1 MTQKS
6 NTKTQ
11 DFIPSQYQEN
21 IFNHILNDNRNLIIS
36 AVAGSGK
43 TTTLLKVLEM
53 IPEDK
58 SVLFMA
64 FNVTIADELK
74 LRVPKDKYN
83 ITVNTVHSFGR
94 SSLSTVMT
102 PSLDVRKYRGILNS
116 IIEYKTGKNLNS
128 IREYGFNEEQQKYV
142 NEIFK
147 LIPTSN
153 VLNELKDFPKN
164 ITELCNLGRLNL
176 VNFDIKSIGVSEMN
190 KIATKFSIENNNN
203 ESTIGWF
210 LLKIG
215 TTYHKS
221 IDYTDMVSLP
231 IILDLDVEKYD
242 FVFVDESQDLNA
254 CQRELMLKSIKDNVG
269 RFIAVGD
276 EKQAIYAFAGS
287 DYESYQKLKGI
298 PNTLELPLSYTYR
311 CAPEIVN
318 MVKHINPLITPHP
331 KNKKGK
337 VFETFS
343 YKNVEDGD
351 MVLCRNSF
359 PVVSLCIKLLTEGKK
374 SYVIGSDIGESI
386 SKLIKSTEKLVRE
399 YTIDNVIQQ
408 LLLEKEKMVEKSVT
422 KNKITRSEAL
432 EESHI
437 VIFNEKIQM
446 IEALSDGIND
456 PNVVIEKIK
465 SIFSDDKK
473 TGIKLST
480 IHKSKGLEAER
491 VFIIH
496 QELIPS
502 KHAIQPWQIEQEK
515 NLEYV
520 AYTRAKTVLGFINDF
535 DAFKTHKK
543 REIDFSKIKVSKH
556 IRPLNSKL
564 KFTLTVTGKRIVN
577 SKFGNKNEK
586 VVVYDLID
594 DDGNIFTKWK
604 EIDSSYIVGN
614 IKGRSVE
621 VNTRVSFFGKV
632 MEHKE
637 FNGNKVNKLGDIS
650 FF

>member
-1 MTQKS
+1 MTQK
-6 NTKTQ
+6 NNIKLGN
-11 DFIPSQYQEN
+11 FIPSNFQED
-21 IFNHILNDNRNLIIS
+21 IFNHVLNDKRNLIIS

-74 LRVPKDKYN
+74 LRVPKDKSN

-94 SSLSTVMT
+94 LSLTKFMT
-102 PSLDVRKYRGILNS
+102 PSLDERKYRGILNS
-116 IIEYKTGKNLNS
+116 VIEYKTGKNLNS
-128 IREYGFNEEQQKYV
+128 IREYDFNEEQQKYV
-142 NEIFK
+142 NEIIK
-147 LIPTSN
+147 LMPDLTD
-153 VLNELKDFPKN
+153 LKEFPKN
-164 ITELCNLGRLNL
+164 VVSLCDLGRLSL
-176 VNFDIKSIGVSEMN
+176 VNFDIKPIGIGEIN
-190 KIATKFSIENNNN
+190 KIATKFSIDNGNN
-203 ESTIGWF
+203 ESTIAWF
-210 LLKIG
+210 LSKIG
-215 TTYHKS
+215 ITYHKT
-221 IDYTDMVSLP
+221 IDYTDMVCLP
-231 IILDLDVEKYD
+231 IILDLEVEKYD
-242 FVFVDESQDLNA
+242 FVFVDESQDLNT
-254 CQRELMLKSIKDNVG
+254 CQRNLMLKAVKDNVG

-276 EKQAIYAFAGS
+276 PKQAIYAFAGADS
-287 DYESYQKLKGI
+287 ESYQKLKEI

-311 CAPEIVN
+311 SSPEIVN
-318 MVKHINPLITPHP
+318 MVRHINPSISAHP

-337 VFETFS
+337 IFDVFS
-343 YKNVEDGD
+343 YKDIEDGD

-386 SKLIKSTEKLVRE
+386 SKLIKSTEKFVKE

-408 LLLEKEKMVEKSVT
+408 LLLEKEKMVEKSMV
-422 KNKITRSEAL
+422 KNKITKSEAL
-432 EESHI
+432 EESSI
-437 VIFNEKIQM
+437 TIFNEKIQM

-456 PNVVIEKIK
+456 PNVVIKKIK

-473 TGIKLST
+473 TGIRLST
-480 IHKSKGLEAER
+480 IHKSKGLESER

-496 QELIPS
+496 QELMPS

-535 DAFKTHKK
+535 DAFKSHKK

-564 KFTLTVTGKRIVN
+564 KFVLTVIGKRIVN
-577 SKFGNKNEK
+577 SKFGDKNEK

-621 VNTRVSFFGKV
+621 VNTRVSFFSKV
-632 MEHKE
+632 TEHKE